1 MTVKERLIQFLKA
14 KKISQ
19 KKFAQAVGLS
29 YGYVNA
35 IRVSIQ
41 PDTLHKIAMQFP
53 ELNTG
58 WLMTGEGQML
68 KTNDSDTLPP
78 ITEEELVKIG
88 AIAFEKKLLELFQ
101 SGQIYPGKV
110 VEEKEK
116 LINELYREIGRLE
129 AKINVLESQKA
140 NAQGEDSVISVDVKK
155 QSLTG

>member
-1 MTVKERLIQFLKA
+1 MSVRERLIEFIKYLKIGQGA
-14 KKISQ
+14 FEKK
-19 KKFAQAVGLS
+19 VGLS
-29 YGYVNA
+29 NGYVNN
-35 IRVSIQ
+35 IRKSIQ
-41 PDTLHKIAMQFP
+41 PDKLQRISLQFP

-88 AIAFEKKLLELFQ
+88 AIAFEKKLVELFQ

-129 AKINVLESQKA
+129 AKINELESQKA